1 MKPKASWREEGV
13 FGLGDTG
20 GENTG
25 LVGVLNVVDAVV
37 EVVKEVVKEVT
48 DEVEVLDPDTT
59 FVTVVE
65 TVVETIGNIPGGGL
79 GVDLTH
85 PKALIFGGLF
95 DILRLDCAEDMENW
109 KILERGNLDTSN

>member
-25 LVGVLNVVDAVV
+25 LVGVLNVVDEIA
-37 EVVKEVVKEVT
+37 EVVREVVKEVT

-59 FVTVVE
+59 LVTVEE
-65 TVVETIGNIPGGGL
+65 TVVETIGCIPGGGL
-79 GVDLTH
+79 GVDRH
-85 PKALIFGGLF
+85 PKALS
-95 DILRLDCAEDMENW
+95 DSSEDMA
-109 KILERGNLDTSN
+109 